1 MEDVIFKYKLNNE
14 TGEIYDIKDCRKKD
28 YLEKYFRKYPYYERN
43 KVKFICIDFYPGY
56 ISLAKKLFKKAE
68 IIINNSKFEY
78 KTLLKMR
85 RNMSIVVYKHL
96 DIFVGEKV
104 VDEIVY
110 GLESLAMKKN
120 EIRELIS
127 SYARMFKLDELLER
141 DPNSLGSSDKVKMK
155 ILSSMIIKPKILVID
170 NVISE
175 LDYEDKLL
183 IFNILKDYSNSGGIV
198 INFTNDIEQSMYGD
212 KIYVIHDK
220 KLVCEGKTLSVLN
233 EEKLLKRLGISLP
246 FIIDLNKYFMD
257 YGLIKKYYLTN
268 EKLVNALWK

>member
-1 MEDVIFKYKLNNE
+1 
-14 TGEIYDIKDCRKKD
+14 
-28 YLEKYFRKYPYYERN
+28 
-43 KVKFICIDFYPGY
+43 
-56 ISLAKKLFKKAE
+56 
-68 IIINNSKFEY
+68 
-78 KTLLKMR
+78 
-85 RNMSIVVYKHL
+85 MSIVVYKHL

-127 SYARMFKLDELLER
+127 SYARMFKLDDLLER

-268 EKLVNALWK
+268 EKLVSALWK

>member
-1 MEDVIFKYKLNNE
+1 MEDVIFKYKFGDDIEFELKEKDFVTIVGNNNDLIVH
-14 TGEIYDIKDCRKKD
+14 TLLHG
-28 YLEKYFRKYPYYERN
+28 N
-43 KVKFICIDFYPGY
+43 
-56 ISLAKKLFKKAE
+56 KKAD
-68 IIINNSKFEY
+68 IIVNNSKLEY

-120 EIRELIS
+120 EMRELVS

-155 ILSSMIIKPKILVID
+155 ILSSMIIKPKILVLD
-170 NVISE
+170 NIISE

-183 IFNILKDYSNSGGIV
+183 IFDILKDYSNSGGIV
-198 INFTNDIEQSMYGD
+198 INFTNDIEESLYGD

-246 FIIDLNKYFMD
+246 FIIDLNKYLMD

>member
-1 MEDVIFKYKLNNE
+1 MEDVIFKYKFGDDISFELKEKDFVTIVGNNNDLIVH
-14 TGEIYDIKDCRKKD
+14 TLLHG
-28 YLEKYFRKYPYYERN
+28 N
-43 KVKFICIDFYPGY
+43 
-56 ISLAKKLFKKAE
+56 KKAD
-68 IIINNSKFEY
+68 IIISNSKFEY

-155 ILSSMIIKPKILVID
+155 ILSSMIIKPKILVLD

-175 LDYEDKLL
+175 LDYDDKLL

-198 INFTNDIEQSMYGD
+198 INFTNDIEQSLYGD

>member
-1 MEDVIFKYKLNNE
+1 MNDVIFKYKFGDDIEFELKEKDFVTIIGNNNDLIVH
-14 TGEIYDIKDCRKKD
+14 TLLHG
-28 YLEKYFRKYPYYERN
+28 N
-43 KVKFICIDFYPGY
+43 
-56 ISLAKKLFKKAE
+56 KKAE
-68 IIINNSKFEY
+68 IIINNSRFEY
-78 KTLLKMR
+78 KTLLKIR
-85 RNMSIVVYKHL
+85 KNMSIVLYKHL

-120 EIRELIS
+120 EMRELVC
-127 SYARMFKLDELLER
+127 SYARMFKLEDLLQR

-170 NVISE
+170 NIINC
-175 LDYEDKLL
+175 LDYEDELL
-183 IFNILKDYSNSGGIV
+183 VFNILKDFANNGGIV
-198 INFTNDIEQSMYGD
+198 INFTNDIEQTLYGD
-212 KIYVIHDK
+212 KIYVINDK

-233 EEKLLKRLGISLP
+233 EEKLLKRLGLSLP
-246 FIIDLNKYFMD
+246 FIIDLNKYLMD